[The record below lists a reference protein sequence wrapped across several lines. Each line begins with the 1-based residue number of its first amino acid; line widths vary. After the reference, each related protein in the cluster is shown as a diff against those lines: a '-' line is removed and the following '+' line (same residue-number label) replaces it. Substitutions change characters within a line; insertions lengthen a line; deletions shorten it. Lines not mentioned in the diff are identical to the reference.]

1 MGKVYSLTVHVR
13 ASRAREPS
21 PPSPVSSRPA
31 ESIRCQGRREDPDTK
46 EKLQAMTTTESC
58 PACLDAGRLRD
69 DCPMCE
75 GEGWVDEIVSMDA
88 LAEFD
93 DEEYPQA

>member
-1 MGKVYSLTVHVR
+1 
-13 ASRAREPS
+13 
-21 PPSPVSSRPA
+21 
-31 ESIRCQGRREDPDTK
+31 
-46 EKLQAMTTTESC
+46 MTTTESC

-75 GEGWVDEIVSMDA
+75 GEGWVDEIISMDA

-93 DEEYPQA
+93 EPESAPAGNDEPDEVVDLGELEDLDPGDSDNEDYPL